1 MSARKRLPRDLTIAP
16 FLFVEARERGVGR
29 GRLRGPDL
37 LSPFRGVR
45 MQAESDSGVNSV
57 LSIAQAYALRMP
69 SGQVF
74 SHVTAAWL
82 HGIPLPYR
90 LQTDLRLHVSV
101 TAGTRAPQVN
111 GVIGHELAEGRMDVE
126 MLDALPV
133 TSPVQTWVD
142 LSTVLNVGQLVEV
155 ADFLCGGKVPRYTPS
170 DLVAVAASVSGRR
183 GCRALR
189 QAAALAR
196 ARVDSPKETQTR
208 LLLVNAG
215 LPEPVPNFEV
225 VVAAPFTLH
234 PDLAWP
240 EFKVGLDYEG
250 DGHRERKQF
259 RRDIARR
266 ELFEDADWRVIRV
279 TDEDLQ
285 DAGRD
290 LIRRVRA
297 TLAARGW
304 RG

>member
-1 MSARKRLPRDLTIAP
+1 
-16 FLFVEARERGVGR
+16 
-29 GRLRGPDL
+29 
-37 LSPFRGVR
+37 
-45 MQAESDSGVNSV
+45 MQAVNDAGTSSV
-57 LSIAQAYALRMP
+57 LSIAQAYAVRMP
-69 SGQVF
+69 IGQVF
-74 SHVTAAWL
+74 SHATAAWL
-82 HGIPLPYR
+82 HGFPLPYR
-90 LQTDLRLHVSV
+90 LQTDMRLHVTV
-101 TAGTRAPQVN
+101 PAATRPPQVN
-111 GVIGHELAEGRMDVE
+111 GVIGHELAADRMDVE

-133 TSPVQTWVD
+133 TSPVQTWID
-142 LSTVLNVGQLVEV
+142 LSTMLSVGQLVEV
-155 ADFLCGGKVPRYTPS
+155 ADFLCSGKEPRYTPS
-170 DLVAVAASVSGRR
+170 DLASAAASVSGRR

-189 QAAALAR
+189 VAAALAR

-208 LLLVNAG
+208 LLLVDAG
-215 LPEPVPNFEV
+215 LPEPVTNFEV
-225 VVAAPFTLH
+225 AVAAPFTLH

-240 EFKVGLDYEG
+240 EFKVGVDYEG

-279 TDEDLQ
+279 TDDDLR

-297 TLAARGW
+297 TLASRGW